1 MGEKMSI
8 LRLRQV
14 LGSNFTA
21 VVDSSQATVDRVQQR
36 TNAHRQSQIARGKTP
51 PTAKQPQLVA
61 SLANTPLMTFR
72 AIDVLRKTGELTTP
86 QWANMA
92 RLSSSWATRR
102 YFWAIAAARTSP
114 GRFRIN
120 PECRDLDFHQKTL
133 MSDEFGVGFAGL
145 AIERLFNTNAW
156 VDVSVALA
164 DRARYQN
171 IRRQGRLQPD
181 YLMWQDTPNAPYYVV
196 ECKGSQTQRSVSIDQ
211 IRRGLEQ
218 VPALRF
224 GRQGRQ
230 VQRFVVATLLQ
241 ATNTTVFVI
250 DPEDDETPEER
261 EKRIIA
267 EHSKATSEK
276 LSENVY
282 LIPDPERF
290 EEKTADARSAQLLN
304 WAGQYRSAAA
314 VEERIEIAPRA
325 RIILEDQ
332 PIATRE
338 VGDLRFDG
346 FRVPLFPELGVPT
359 LNLFVGVEHD
369 ILETA
374 KRDQAN
380 ARAAVGDRRAR
391 LVGLQEA
398 HDTGRVSI
406 GPSGTL
412 LAIEGLD

>member
-1 MGEKMSI
+1 MSVQ
-8 LRLRQV
+8 RLRQV

-21 VVDSSQATVDRVQQR
+21 VVDSSQATVDRVQQLA
-36 TNAHRQSQIARGKTP
+36 NARRQNLIDAGKTP
-51 PTAKQPQLVA
+51 PRTKQPQLVTG
-61 SLANTPLMTFR
+61 LANTPLMTFR

-102 YFWAIAAARTSP
+102 FFWAIAAARTSP

-145 AIERLFNTNAW
+145 AMERLFNTNAW

-181 YLMWQDTPNAPYYVV
+181 YLMWQDAPNAPYFVV
-196 ECKGSQTQRSVSIDQ
+196 ECKGSQTQRSVSMDQ

-224 GRQGRQ
+224 GGQGRQ

-241 ATNTTVFVI
+241 TTNTTVFVI

-267 EHSKATSEK
+267 EHSKATSER

-282 LIPDPERF
+282 FIPDPEQF
-290 EEKTADARSAQLLN
+290 EEKTTVARSAQLLN
-304 WAGQYRSAAA
+304 WAGQYQSAAA

-325 RIILEDQ
+325 RIILEDR

-359 LNLFVGVEHD
+359 LNLFVGVEHEV
-369 ILETA
+369 LETA
-374 KRDQAN
+374 KRNHAN
-380 ARAAVGDRRAR
+380 VRAAVGDRRTR
-391 LVGLQEA
+391 LLGLQEA
-398 HDTGRVSI
+398 NDTGRVSI

>member
-1 MGEKMSI
+1 
-8 LRLRQV
+8 
-14 LGSNFTA
+14 
-21 VVDSSQATVDRVQQR
+21 
-36 TNAHRQSQIARGKTP
+36 
-51 PTAKQPQLVA
+51 
-61 SLANTPLMTFR
+61 MTFR

-102 YFWAIAAARTSP
+102 YFWAIAATTASP
-114 GRFRIN
+114 GPFRIN

-145 AIERLFNTNAW
+145 AMERLFNTNTW

-164 DRARYQN
+164 DRARYQG
-171 IRRQGRLQPD
+171 IRRNGRLQPD
-181 YLMWQDTPNAPYYVV
+181 YLMWQNTPNAPYYVV
-196 ECKGSQTQRSVSIDQ
+196 ECKGSQTQRSVSMDQ

-224 GRQGRQ
+224 GGQGRQ
-230 VQRFVVATLLQ
+230 VQRFVIATLLQ
-241 ATNTTVFVI
+241 TTNTTIFVI

-261 EKRIIA
+261 ERRIIA
-267 EHSKATSEK
+267 EQSKATSEK

-282 LIPDPERF
+282 FIPDPERF
-290 EEKTADARSAQLLN
+290 EERATYARSAQILN

-314 VEERIEIAPRA
+314 LEARVEIAPRA
-325 RIILEDQ
+325 RVTLEDR

-346 FRVPLFPELGVPT
+346 FRVPLFPELGVPG
-359 LNLFVGVEHD
+359 LNLYVGVEHEV
-369 ILETA
+369 LETA

-380 ARAAVGDRRAR
+380 ARTVVGDRATR
-391 LVGLQEA
+391 LIGLQEVN
-398 HDTGRVSI
+398 DTGRVSI

>member
-1 MGEKMSI
+1 M
-8 LRLRQV
+8 
-14 LGSNFTA
+14 TA
-21 VVDSSQATVDRVQQR
+21 
-36 TNAHRQSQIARGKTP
+36 
-51 PTAKQPQLVA
+51 L
-61 SLANTPLMTFR
+61 
-72 AIDVLRKTGELTTP
+72 
-86 QWANMA
+86 
-92 RLSSSWATRR
+92 
-102 YFWAIAAARTSP
+102 
-114 GRFRIN
+114 
-120 PECRDLDFHQKTL
+120 
-133 MSDEFGVGFAGL
+133 
-145 AIERLFNTNAW
+145 
-156 VDVSVALA
+156 
-164 DRARYQN
+164 
-171 IRRQGRLQPD
+171 
-181 YLMWQDTPNAPYYVV
+181 
-196 ECKGSQTQRSVSIDQ
+196 SQTQRSVSIDQ

-230 VQRFVVATLLQ
+230 IQRFVVATLLQ

-282 LIPDPERF
+282 FIPDRERF

-332 PIATRE
+332 PIATRQ

-369 ILETA
+369 
-374 KRDQAN
+374 QAN
-380 ARAAVGDRRAR
+380 ARAAVGDRRTR

-398 HDTGRVSI
+398 HDTGRFSI

>member
-1 MGEKMSI
+1 MSVQ
-8 LRLRQV
+8 RLRQV
-14 LGSNFTA
+14 LGSTFTA

-36 TNAHRQSQIARGKTP
+36 VTAYQQKVAASGKVP
-51 PTAKQPQLVA
+51 AIAKQPQVVTG
-61 SLANTPLMTFR
+61 LANAPLMTFR

-145 AIERLFNTNAW
+145 AMERLFDTTAW

-164 DRARYQN
+164 DRTRYQN

-181 YLMWQDTPNAPYYVV
+181 YLMWQDIPNAPYYVV
-196 ECKGSQTQRSVSIDQ
+196 ECKGSQSQRSVSIDQ

-224 GRQGRQ
+224 AGQGRQ
-230 VQRFVVATLLQ
+230 VERLVVATLLQ

-250 DPEDDETPEER
+250 DPEDHETPEER
-261 EKRIIA
+261 EKRVGA
-267 EHSKATSEK
+267 ERSKATSEK

-282 LIPDPERF
+282 FIPDPERF
-290 EEKTADARSAQLLN
+290 EQKATDARSSQLLN
-304 WAGQYRSAAA
+304 WAGQYRSAAI
-314 VEERIEIAPRA
+314 VEARIEIAPRA
-325 RIILEDQ
+325 KNILDDH
-332 PIATRE
+332 PITTRE
-338 VGDLRFDG
+338 IGDVQFDG
-346 FRVPLFPELGVPT
+346 FRVPLFPELGIPNV
-359 LNLFVGVEHD
+359 NLFIGVEHD
-369 ILETA
+369 ILEIA
-374 KRDQAN
+374 KRDQTN
-380 ARAAVGDRRAR
+380 ARAAVDDRKTR
-391 LVGLQEA
+391 LINLRLA

>member
-1 MGEKMSI
+1 MSVQP
-8 LRLRQV
+8 LRQV
-14 LGSNFTA
+14 LASSFTA
-21 VVDSSQATVDRVQQR
+21 EVDSSQATVNRVQQLA
-36 TNAHRQSQIARGKTP
+36 NARRQRLVDAGKTP
-51 PTAKQPQLVA
+51 SSVKAPQLITIL
-61 SLANTPLMTFR
+61 SNTPLMTFR
-72 AIDVLRKTGELTTP
+72 AIDVLRKIGELTTP
-86 QWANMA
+86 QWVNMA

-120 PECRDLDFHQKTL
+120 SECKDLDFHQKTL

-145 AIERLFNTNAW
+145 AMERLFNTNAW
-156 VDVSVALA
+156 VDVSVALS

-196 ECKGSQTQRSVSIDQ
+196 ECKGSQTQRSVSMDQ

-230 VQRFVVATLLQ
+230 VERFVVATLLQ

-250 DPEDDETPEER
+250 DPEDEETPEER
-261 EKRIIA
+261 EKRIMA
-267 EHSKATSEK
+267 EQSKATSER

-282 LIPDPERF
+282 FIPDPEQF
-290 EEKTADARSAQLLN
+290 EEKAADARSAQLLN

-314 VEERIEIAPRA
+314 VEARIEIAPRA
-325 RIILEDQ
+325 KVVLEDR
-332 PIATRE
+332 PITTRV
-338 VGDLRFDG
+338 VGDRRFDG

-359 LNLFVGVEHD
+359 LNLFVGVEHEV
-369 ILETA
+369 LETV
-374 KRDQAN
+374 KRDQAK
-380 ARAAVGDRRAR
+380 ASTVVEERRAD
-391 LVGLQEA
+391 LLALQKA

-406 GPSGTL
+406 GPSGTV